1 MRFDIEAK
9 DPGCAARVGRLELS
23 HGIVET
29 PVFMPVGTQAS
40 VKALSSE
47 DLLELDASII
57 LSNAYHLYLRP
68 GPDIL
73 RAAGGIH
80 RFMNWP
86 GPVLTDSGGFQVFS
100 LNRFMKLTDEG
111 VHFRSHID
119 GSRHFF
125 APETAIDVQAAIGSD
140 IMMCL
145 DECPP
150 WPVDRDGAEQA
161 VTRTQRWAERCR
173 RHWVN
178 TVDRDRQQLFG
189 IVQGSVYPDL
199 RRDCARRLAEMEF
212 PGYAIGGVSV
222 GETKELMEEAVA
234 CTAPELP
241 EAAPRYLMGVGP
253 PDDMVTAIGYGVDM
267 FDCVMPT
274 RNARNGTLFTSTGRV
289 NIKNA
294 AHARHFGSVDP
305 ECGCPVCRRYSAA
318 YLHHLFKSGEIL
330 ALRLNTLHN
339 LWFMVQLTSRARE
352 AIRSGQFIPF
362 RDRILRQWRT
372 AGGADDS
379 SVPPPEKH

>member
-1 MRFDIEAK
+1 MRFEIEAR
-9 DPGCAARVGRLELS
+9 DPACAARTGRLVLP
-23 HGIVET
+23 HGTVET

-73 RAAGGIH
+73 REAGGIH

-86 GPVLTDSGGFQVFS
+86 RPVLTDSGGFQVFS
-100 LNRFMKLTDEG
+100 LSSFMKITDEG

-125 APETAIDVQAAIGSD
+125 SPETAVDVQAAIGAD
-140 IMMCL
+140 IIMCL

-150 WPVDRDGAEQA
+150 WPVERERAVQA
-161 VTRTQRWAERCR
+161 VERTLRWAERCR
-173 RHWVN
+173 NHWMN
-178 TVDRDRQQLFG
+178 TVDQARQGLFG
-189 IVQGSVYPDL
+189 IAQGSVFEEV
-199 RRDCARRLAEMEF
+199 RKECARRLAEMDF

-222 GETKELMEEAVA
+222 GETKELMEQAVA

-241 EAAPRYLMGVGP
+241 EAAPRYLMGVGA
-253 PDDMVTAIGYGVDM
+253 PDDVVMAIAYGVDM

-274 RNARNGTLFTSTGRV
+274 RNARNGTLFTTMGRV

-294 AHARHFGSVDP
+294 AHARNFGPLDP
-305 ECGCPVCRRYSAA
+305 GCGCPVCRRYSAA

-339 LWFMVQLTSRARE
+339 LHFMVQLTSRARE
-352 AIRSGQFIPF
+352 AIRSGQFVPF
-362 RDRILRQWRT
+362 RDRVLRQWRAT
-372 AGGADDS
+372 GGTDDS
-379 SVPPPEKH
+379 LVPSLE